1 MTTHVFLDFFFLTIY
16 AGISSRIALAMD
28 MKLKDLEKVL
38 YFENFIVIEPGL
50 TEFKKNQLITEEE
63 LLKAQEKY
71 GEDQFSAG
79 IGAEAI
85 REVLAAIDLPAERE
99 RLREVLK
106 TTTSKVAEE
115 RTIKRLKLVENFIN
129 SGNKPE
135 WMILTV
141 IPVIPPEL
149 RPLVPL
155 DGGRFATSDLNDL
168 YRKVINRNSKW
179 GAFFDSVLDRIADGV
194 VLASLAF
201 YFAQENAQIYF
212 VLSLIS
218 LIASEI
224 VSYTKARAEGLGLN
238 CDTGIAE
245 RPERVI
251 IVFFGT
257 FFAGLGYIQILE
269 LSLWFLALVSV
280 ITVIQRMMFVQNQA
294 KRL

>member
-1 MTTHVFLDFFFLTIY
+1 MLGNSKARNIGQIIATPFAKAFIKLGFSPDLVTLIGTVGVVIVSIVFFAQGYFLW
-16 AGISSRIALAMD
+16 GS
-28 MKLKDLEKVL
+28 
-38 YFENFIVIEPGL
+38 
-50 TEFKKNQLITEEE
+50 
-63 LLKAQEKY
+63 
-71 GEDQFSAG
+71 
-79 IGAEAI
+79 
-85 REVLAAIDLPAERE
+85 
-99 RLREVLK
+99 
-106 TTTSKVAEE
+106 
-115 RTIKRLKLVENFIN
+115 
-129 SGNKPE
+129 
-135 WMILTV
+135 IL
-141 IPVIPPEL
+141 
-149 RPLVPL
+149 
-155 DGGRFATSDLNDL
+155 FATFVGLDAVDGTVARIL
-168 YRKVINRNSKW
+168 NRNSKW

-201 YFAQENAQIYF
+201 YFAQQNAQIYF

-269 LSLWFLALVSV
+269 FCLWFLAVVSV
-280 ITVIQRMMFVQNQA
+280 ITVIQRMKFVQNQA